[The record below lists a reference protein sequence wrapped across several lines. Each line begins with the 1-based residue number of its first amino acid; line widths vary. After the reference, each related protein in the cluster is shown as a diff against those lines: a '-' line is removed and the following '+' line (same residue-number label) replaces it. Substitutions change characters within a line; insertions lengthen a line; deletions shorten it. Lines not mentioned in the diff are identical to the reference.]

1 MRLAVGSPGPTSPSA
16 RGVWAAVLLWA
27 ADPSFPRQTKPFL
40 TAGAEEG
47 NTLQAGG
54 KSWGWK
60 GQCSPPGQGRVMVG
74 LWKVR
79 GAGVGAHGAPCTC
92 SPACQG
98 VGLSPVLVSLGW
110 VYFRDEK
117 PFCPALAGSGVYAT
131 EGVTRPQ
138 PGFPAFT
145 SAGEEQAEVCRTAGC
160 PAGSLPAP
168 TAPQAVLIACSGIF
182 PGLRLSFQLPHPT
195 KAGSAPCES

>member
-1 MRLAVGSPGPTSPSA
+1 MLSSWPGQSHGGAVEGERCRCGSP
-16 RGVWAAVLLWA
+16 R
-27 ADPSFPRQTKPFL
+27 
-40 TAGAEEG
+40 
-47 NTLQAGG
+47 
-54 KSWGWK
+54 
-60 GQCSPPGQGRVMVG
+60 
-74 LWKVR
+74 
-79 GAGVGAHGAPCTC
+79 APCTR

-110 VYFRDEK
+110 VYFRDKK
-117 PFCPALAGSGVYAT
+117 PFCPALAGPGVCAT

-138 PGFPAFT
+138 PGFPAF
-145 SAGEEQAEVCRTAGC
+145 SSSGEEQAEVCRTAGC
-160 PAGSLPAP
+160 PVGSLPAP